1 MVFRRF
7 VMSIDIKG
15 LEKRFN
21 EKTIALNNINL
32 NIGKGIFGLL
42 GKNGS
47 GKTTLMRIITTLMEP
62 TKGNI
67 NILGLEYNKKNYEK
81 IKKNI
86 GYLPQEFGFYRDFT
100 VLEIMNYLSILNNI
114 DNSVKKDKIKKIL
127 NNVGMYDCRDKK
139 YKQLSGGMKRRVGLA
154 QAMLNE
160 PKILIVDEPT
170 AGVDPQERIKIRNLL
185 NEYSQNNTVLFSTH
199 IVEDIES
206 TCNNLAILNEGNLVF
221 NGDLKTLLD
230 LAKGKLWECS
240 FENIEAFNNFQINH
254 NVLSY
259 KREEDCIIAKV
270 IDEKCP
276 IKNSIPAKAY
286 LEEAYV
292 YITTRES
299 I

>member
-1 MVFRRF
+1 
-7 VMSIDIKG
+7 MSIDIKG

-259 KREEDCIIAKV
+259 KREEDFIIAKV

>member
-1 MVFRRF
+1 
-7 VMSIDIKG
+7 MSIDIKG

-21 EKTIALNNINL
+21 ERTIALNNINL

-114 DNSVKKDKIKKIL
+114 DNSVKRDKIKKIL
-127 NNVGMYDCRDKK
+127 NNVGMYDYRDKK

-240 FENIEAFNNFQINH
+240 FENLEAFNNFQINH

-270 IDEKCP
+270 IGEKCP

>member
-1 MVFRRF
+1 
-7 VMSIDIKG
+7 MSIDIKG

-114 DNSVKKDKIKKIL
+114 DNSVKRDKIKKIL
-127 NNVGMYDCRDKK
+127 NNVGMYDYRDKK

-240 FENIEAFNNFQINH
+240 FENLEAFNNFQINH

>member
-1 MVFRRF
+1 
-7 VMSIDIKG
+7 MSIDIKG

-21 EKTIALNNINL
+21 ERTIALNNINL

-114 DNSVKKDKIKKIL
+114 DNSVKRDKIKKIL
-127 NNVGMYDCRDKK
+127 NNVGMYDYRDKK

-240 FENIEAFNNFQINH
+240 FENLEAFNNFQINH

>member
-1 MVFRRF
+1 
-7 VMSIDIKG
+7 MSIDIKG

-114 DNSVKKDKIKKIL
+114 DNSVKRDKIKKIL

-240 FENIEAFNNFQINH
+240 FENLEAFNNFQINH

-270 IDEKCP
+270 ISEKCP

>member
-1 MVFRRF
+1 
-7 VMSIDIKG
+7 MSIDIKG

-240 FENIEAFNNFQINH
+240 FENIEAFNNFQIKH

-292 YITTRES
+292 YITTKES

>member
-1 MVFRRF
+1 
-7 VMSIDIKG
+7 MSIDIKG

-276 IKNSIPAKAY
+276 IKNSIPVKAY